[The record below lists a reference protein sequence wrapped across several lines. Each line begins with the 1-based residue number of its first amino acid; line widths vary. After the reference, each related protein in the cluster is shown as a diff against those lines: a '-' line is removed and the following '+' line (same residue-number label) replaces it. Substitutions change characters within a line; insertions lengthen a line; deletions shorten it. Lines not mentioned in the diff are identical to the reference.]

1 MALVTLIRHGQAS
14 FGAAD
19 YDQLSPLGVEQLTHL
34 GAVLNSQEEHFDIL
48 VRGGLK
54 RHQQS
59 AEAFLQGYTRPLD
72 VIEQPFWNEFDH
84 RAVMQALANDE
95 PKLQELFSPDGKP
108 NISETEVLGLFMK
121 AVTRWQSGAY
131 DTEYQ
136 EPWQHF
142 VARVK
147 AAWQSLAEL
156 SEHKRIAVITSG
168 GPIALTTMGSL
179 GMPSAQMMEINAR
192 LVNSGLSR
200 FLYKPEQAPRLLS
213 LNEHHHVTGRY
224 QHLLSYR

>member
-19 YDQLSPLGVEQLTHL
+19 YDQLSPLGFEQLTHL
-34 GAVLNSQEEHFDIL
+34 GSMLHDQEESFDIL

-54 RHQQS
+54 RHKQS
-59 AEAFLQGYTRPLD
+59 AEAFLQGYTKPLE
-72 VIEQPFWNEFDH
+72 VVEQAQWNEFDH
-84 RAVMQALANDE
+84 RAVMRALAHDA
-95 PKLQELFSPDGKP
+95 PELRALFASDGKP
-108 NISETEVLGLFMK
+108 NISETEVLALFMK
-121 AVTRWQSGAY
+121 AVSRWQSGAY
-131 DTEYQ
+131 DGDYQ

-142 VARVK
+142 VARVEL
-147 AAWQSLAEL
+147 AWQRLAEL
-156 SEHKRIAVITSG
+156 AEYKRIAVITSG

-192 LVNSGLSR
+192 LVNSGMSR
-200 FLYKPEQAPRLLS
+200 FLYKQEQAPRLLS

-224 QHLLSYR
+224 KHLLSYR